1 MMTVAGSA
9 TLPRS
14 IQPGRV
20 QIFSGLGPE
29 EMNRIATHARSL
41 RKARGEFIYMPGDRA
56 DFRLHPETGKSK
68 AVGAC
73 RIGQRDCDRHHSAR

>member
-14 IQPGRV
+14 IQSGRV
-20 QIFSGLGPE
+20 QIFSGLGPD
-29 EMNRIATHARSL
+29 EMSRIATHARSL

-56 DFRLHPETGKSK
+56 DFVRT
-68 AVGAC
+68 
-73 RIGQRDCDRHHSAR
+73 